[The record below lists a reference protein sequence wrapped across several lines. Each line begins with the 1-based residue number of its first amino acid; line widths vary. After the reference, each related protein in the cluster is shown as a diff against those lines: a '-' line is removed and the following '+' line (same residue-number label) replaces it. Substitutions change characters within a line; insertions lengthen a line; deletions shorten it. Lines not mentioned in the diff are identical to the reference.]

1 LSPPGASGIT
11 ALEIRP
17 SCHIPTVLGFVREP
31 HPFWLERK
39 AMRVLQVG
47 LGRFGQSHLRSWRK
61 LAVDLRVCDRDP
73 SRLAALAEPG
83 STDWRALLDDVE
95 CVDVATSASSHE
107 EIARAALERGKH
119 VLVEKP
125 ITPTAREGFALA
137 ALARERGCVLQ
148 VGHVFRFTSEAR
160 AVAEAVRGG
169 AIGQV
174 RYVLGHFMS
183 FKRPRTDGGLAI
195 SDGVHLVD
203 LVSWILD
210 KQPVAVTAVL
220 RDYLGR
226 GMDDAAIL
234 ALDYGRESALVE
246 AACFPPEARRDLH
259 VIGTEGAITCDFL
272 ADADR
277 VKLYGHA
284 HAQDGQGVWQ
294 ANEGEVHVLPAA
306 GEEPL
311 LAELRA
317 FLEASRSGR
326 PAPEAADGVAGAAAV
341 AVIEAAERSA
351 REGRRIEVAL
361 RGGHFLGGV
370 KQ

>member
-1 LSPPGASGIT
+1 
-11 ALEIRP
+11 
-17 SCHIPTVLGFVREP
+17 
-31 HPFWLERK
+31 
-39 AMRVLQVG
+39 MRVLQVG

-73 SRLAALAEPG
+73 ARLAALEEPC
-83 STDWRALLDDVE
+83 SADWRAFLDDAE
-95 CVDVATSASSHE
+95 CVDVVTSATSHE

-125 ITPTAREGFALA
+125 ITPTAREGFELA
-137 ALARERGCVLQ
+137 ALARERGCLLQ
-148 VGHVFRFTSEAR
+148 VGHVFRFAPEAR
-160 AVAEAVRGG
+160 AVERAVRSG
-169 AIGQV
+169 AIGRI
-174 RYVLGHFMS
+174 RYALGHFMS

-203 LVSWILD
+203 LVSWIFG
-210 KQPVAVTAVL
+210 KQPIAVTAVL

-226 GMDDAAIL
+226 GMDDAATL
-234 ALDYGRESALVE
+234 ALDYGGESALVE
-246 AACFPPEARRDLH
+246 AACFPPEPRRDLH

-277 VKLYGHA
+277 VKLYSHA
-284 HAQDGQGVWQ
+284 HKQDVHGVWG
-294 ANEGEVHVLPAA
+294 ASEGEVRVLPAA

-311 LAELRA
+311 LAEIRA
-317 FLEASRSGR
+317 FLEACKSGH

-351 REGRRIEVAL
+351 REGRRVEVEL
-361 RGGHFLGGV
+361 PS
-370 KQ
+370 